1 MSRSRNYAVRCPEC
15 GSVMPFELY
24 DSVTSSLNPELRK
37 QILDGRFETAVCPDC
52 GAVSYIQY
60 DITTLPEGLWY
71 VWGRI
76 IRRCLGSLIVRKDT
90 GRDDMEAL
98 PVVRYRS

>member
-37 QILDGRFETAVCPDC
+37 QILKQQYALTAGLCHTYSTIC
-52 GAVSYIQY
+52 Y
-60 DITTLPEGLWY
+60 ITTLPEGLWY

-90 GRDDMEAL
+90 C
-98 PVVRYRS
+98 

>member
-52 GAVSYIQY
+52 GAVSYLQY
-60 DITTLPEGLWY
+60 DMLYHDPAGRFMVCVGTDYSEVLGQSDCPEGYRLRY
-71 VWGRI
+71 VDE
-76 IRRCLGSLIVRKDT
+76 L
-90 GRDDMEAL
+90 
-98 PVVRYRS
+98 

>member
-52 GAVSYIQY
+52 GAV
-60 DITTLPEGLWY
+60 
-71 VWGRI
+71 
-76 IRRCLGSLIVRKDT
+76 
-90 GRDDMEAL
+90 
-98 PVVRYRS
+98 

>member
-52 GAVSYIQY
+52 GAVSYLQY
-60 DITTLPEGLWY
+60 DMLYHDPA
-71 VWGRI
+71 GRF
-76 IRRCLGSLIVRKDT
+76 IRRCLASLIVRKDT
-90 GRDDMEAL
+90 G
-98 PVVRYRS
+98 